1 MMMMMIYVLVI
12 FFLIFRWW
20 HRSGSWRSSRIYRKI
35 LLHLAVLVLLSFSPI
50 RKVFFF
56 FLFLFSFLLDL
67 SPDFCGFCL
76 EYKDWMVKFWA
87 FFFYFCV
94 WNLLIWEFDADFLKI
109 LCVCMFNNCLFLW
122 IWFLGLWFSY
132 FSLTWIFVVIFIFIF
147 LFLFS

>member
-1 MMMMMIYVLVI
+1 MASKRILKELKDLQKDPPTSCSAGTT
-12 FFLIFRWW
+12 FFL
-20 HRSGSWRSSRIYRKI
+20 SDPES
-35 LLHLAVLVLLSFSPI
+35 
-50 RKVFFF
+50 FF

-87 FFFYFCV
+87 FFFNFCV

>member
-1 MMMMMIYVLVI
+1 MMMIYVLVI

-50 RKVFFF
+50 WKFSFFCLC
-56 FLFLFSFLLDL
+56 FLFCLICHLIFVDFVWSTRIGWWSFELF
-67 SPDFCGFCL
+67 
-76 EYKDWMVKFWA
+76 Y
-87 FFFYFCV
+87 FYFCV